1 MRLELSEIYKSFG
14 NKPILKGIGFSA
26 QSGSAYGLLGRNG
39 AGKTTTIRIV
49 MNVFPADYGTVTVDG
64 VPIHQSGVK
73 IGYLPEE
80 RGMYAK
86 KRIDEQLVF
95 FGMLKGMDKKSAYES
110 AKKLVARFDLA
121 ESFEKK
127 LMTLSKGNQQ
137 KIQLAATLIDDPDI
151 IILDEPFSGLDPVN
165 ARVLKDVINENISKG
180 KIVLFSS
187 HQMNYIEEFCENL
200 SILRDGEIVL
210 SGNLNDIKKS
220 SGSKKLIVRSD
231 KVSDISKLILG
242 NSRLGITMV
251 SSSDDK
257 LILEMSDICQKD
269 ELLKS
274 IVSAGISI
282 DEFSVQYPTLEE
294 IFVEV
299 TKQ

>member
-1 MRLELSEIYKSFG
+1 MRLELNEIYKSFG
-14 NKPILKGIGFSA
+14 EKPILKGIGFCA
-26 QSGSAYGLLGRNG
+26 EGGQAYGLLGRNG

-49 MNVFPADYGTVTVDG
+49 MNVFPADYGTVTIDG
-64 VPIHQSGVK
+64 VPLHQSGVK

-95 FGMLKGMDKKSAYES
+95 FGMLKGMSKKSAYES
-110 AKKLVARFDLA
+110 AKNLVDRFGLS

-137 KIQLAATLIDDPDI
+137 KIQLAATLIDNPDI

-165 ARVLKDVINENISKG
+165 ARVLKDVINENIKKE

-200 SILRDGEIVL
+200 SILKDGEIIL
-210 SGNLNDIKKS
+210 GGNLSEIKKK
-220 SGSKKLIVRSD
+220 SGIRKLLIRSD
-231 KVSDISKLILG
+231 KADSIAKLISAEKTVPVKLTEHSANRLICELDDIS
-242 NSRLGITMV
+242 
-251 SSSDDK
+251 
-257 LILEMSDICQKD
+257 QKD
-269 ELLKS
+269 QLLKRLVLS
-274 IVSAGISI
+274 EIPI
-282 DEFSVQYPTLEE
+282 DEFSVQYPSLEE

-299 TKQ
+299 TGK